1 MDKKLLHGHDKH
13 TSGISQHNEEMC
25 KANTRTES
33 IDMMY
38 EFLHNRIERDRVL
51 LSNVPVLTDS
61 GLDISSHIR
70 GRMNAY
76 LEVKSFIERGGL
88 GVKEE

>member
-1 MDKKLLHGHDKH
+1 MDKKFLSRHDKH
-13 TSGISQHNEEMC
+13 SRRVPSHNEEMY
-25 KANTRTES
+25 KEESRTES
-33 IDMMY
+33 IDKMN
-38 EFLHNRIERDRVL
+38 EFLYKRIERDRVL

-76 LEVKSFIERGGL
+76 LEVKSFLDRGKL
-88 GVKEE
+88 G